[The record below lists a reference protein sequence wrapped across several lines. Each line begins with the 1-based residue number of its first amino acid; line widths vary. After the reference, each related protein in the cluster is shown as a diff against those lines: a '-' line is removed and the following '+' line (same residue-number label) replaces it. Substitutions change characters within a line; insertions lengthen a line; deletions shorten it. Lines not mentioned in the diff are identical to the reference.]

1 MTGEIL
7 PKNLKR
13 QEIKMSKAEQ
23 QLTMVIDGAMKERAK
38 IALRAN
44 GISIKEAVNDLLRRT
59 AKNQEIPFRINRS
72 PKLHNAGITETMRR
86 FFEIDEGWPPAP
98 EGNVN
103 MCMHLDGETLAA
115 AQQKLEDYGVP
126 GTAIIRAFLT
136 QCAYEMRL
144 PY

>member
-1 MTGEIL
+1 MGKT
-7 PKNLKR
+7 
-13 QEIKMSKAEQ
+13 EQ

-44 GISIKEAVNDLLRRT
+44 GISIKEAINDLLRRI
-59 AKNQEIPFRINRS
+59 AKSQEVPFHINRS
-72 PKLHNAGITETMRR
+72 PELHNAGITETMRR
-86 FFEIDEGWPPAP
+86 FFEIDEEWPPKP

-103 MCMHLDGETLAA
+103 MCMHLDSEALAA